1 MLCRWIPHPRNWRTN
16 LPESSLCTKRRSK
29 ALLMAGWTIIESV
42 LELPSLNGCS
52 QALNETPVAYLPET
66 LAHLW
71 AWTVADKLRPQWD
84 FIQVRINW
92 QILPVYFIFMVHV
105 EESTSR
111 PSSRHTRSYT
121 HPFPSPSNSRSPSPL
136 LQFGLPTLK
145 GSANGRRSTSPQHA
159 LSTPY
164 EK

>member
-1 MLCRWIPHPRNWRTN
+1 MQDHSEEQLATVDDRREAFKKKSTRKSVRYYPTRVDEISTACCRGIPHPRNWRTN

-84 FIQVRINW
+84 FIQVRIN
-92 QILPVYFIFMVHV
+92 
-105 EESTSR
+105 
-111 PSSRHTRSYT
+111 
-121 HPFPSPSNSRSPSPL
+121 
-136 LQFGLPTLK
+136 
-145 GSANGRRSTSPQHA
+145 
-159 LSTPY
+159 
-164 EK
+164 